1 MALPGT
7 AALLLL
13 QFVTGFGCL
22 LRAGAVEGRP
32 RILTAGLSMIL
43 GMGVASTGVF
53 VAELA
58 RIPLNAYSIYGVNA
72 LLALAAAYPFSATL
86 RTGRQHFSRPFR
98 DVSPCGVV
106 TLAIVLFLMAPA
118 AWLAYYVPVSAY
130 DAIAGPDLV
139 AKYAVQEGRIASSLF
154 HDLEGNLSNQPFY
167 APFVMLMQIQ
177 YRIVG
182 NPFGQVWLPV
192 MALAF
197 IGVVY
202 SRVRMETHG
211 VIAGLLTVLFVM
223 IPEMYFYTTSVL
235 TDYSNAV
242 FFGCAVLLLHDY
254 LKTRQGGNLALASVL
269 MGLACFTR
277 IDTIVHAGL
286 GIAFTGLYMT
296 VRRTGPFVPAK
307 VLKCMGGMLL
317 VSFAFFVVWNVLYIR
332 AFLPASPSVGEQLH
346 FDLFHPAKVL
356 ANMREINRKLIF
368 GTIFYGYIIPIFTA
382 WLVVSAVVTRT
393 IRPVLILLWIAA
405 LYIGFVVILGLFPSA
420 VVEFTVKRGF
430 FKLFPLMVFYMAAS
444 HQHSPGDQQ
453 VDRNPADVD
462 N

>member
-13 QFVTGFGCL
+13 QSAVGFGCL
-22 LRAGAVEGRP
+22 LRVGAVEGRP

-43 GMGVASTGVF
+43 GMGISSTGVF
-53 VAELA
+53 LAEMA
-58 RIPLNAYSIYGVNA
+58 GIPLNAYSIFGVNL
-72 LLALAAAYPFSATL
+72 LLAIAATYPFAGTF
-86 RTGRQHFSRPFR
+86 RAYRGHFSHPFR

-106 TLAIVLFLMAPA
+106 TLAMVLFLTAPA

-139 AKYAVQEGRIASSLF
+139 AKYAVEQGTIASTLF

-177 YRIVG
+177 YRIAG

-202 SRVRMETHG
+202 SRMRMETHG
-211 VIAGLLTVLFVM
+211 VIAGFLTVLLVM

-242 FFGCAVLLLHDY
+242 FFGCSVLLLHDY
-254 LKTRQGGNLALASVL
+254 LKTRQCRHLALASVL

-277 IDTIVHAGL
+277 VDTIVHAGL
-286 GIAFTGLYMT
+286 GIALTVLYMLFK
-296 VRRTGPFVPAK
+296 RTAPFPPAK
-307 VLKCMGGMLL
+307 VLKCMGGMFL
-317 VSFAFFVVWNVLYIR
+317 VSFAFFFVWNVLYIN
-332 AFLPASPSVGEQLH
+332 AWLPAAPSVGEQLH
-346 FDLFHPAKVL
+346 FELFDVAKIL
-356 ANMREINRKLIF
+356 ANVREINQKLVF
-368 GTIFYGYIIPIFTA
+368 STLFYGYIIPIFAA
-382 WLVVSAVVTRT
+382 WLVVNAVVTRT
-393 IRPVLILLWIAA
+393 LRPVVILLWIAA
-405 LYIGFVVILGLFPSA
+405 LYTGFVVILGLFPSA

-444 HQHSPGDQQ
+444 RQHSPRDQQ

-462 N
+462 K